1 MRARLAAAAAVVA
14 VLGAAGAA
22 HGSSGVAAKPC
33 GGVAGPPAHASGV
46 TFRRYTVMALGVDC
60 AFARKTVV
68 AVLRE
73 RLPNSLTPV
82 RAKAPAGWVCVA
94 QEVDTHVPATGHCQ
108 QGRRRALAWVPYG
121 IHP

>member
-1 MRARLAAAAAVVA
+1 MTARVAATAAVVA
-14 VLGAAGAA
+14 VLGVGAA
-22 HGSSGVAAKPC
+22 HASSGVAAKPC
-33 GGVAGPPAHASGV
+33 GGIAGPTAHASGV

-60 AFARKTVV
+60 AFARKTVA
-68 AVLRE
+68 AVLRQ

-108 QGRRRALAWVPYG
+108 QGRSKALAWVPYG